1 MCFVCGISIYGSYH
15 TASLFS
21 NISLVL
27 SVLCYRSCCF
37 FFFRQEE
44 NLWQKKQEDEL
55 QRNMTQLSLLEKHKN
70 ANAKKSLLFAQQS
83 MVNALSELDLC
94 LDSR

>member
-1 MCFVCGISIYGSYH
+1 MCYVI
-15 TASLFS
+15 
-21 NISLVL
+21 VL
-27 SVLCYRSCCF
+27 A

-70 ANAKKSLLFAQQS
+70 AIAKKSLLFAQQS
-83 MVNALSELDLC
+83 MVNALSELDL
-94 LDSR
+94 